1 MTPQHLPA
9 PPPDRRLA
17 LPPDAAAGA
26 GRVRRRTLLLGG
38 GALACLLPA
47 VGAALASPHH
57 PHPAAHDATDEE
69 GAGTGPAKALSG
81 AGTGTGAAS
90 TPLGPMDTVA
100 QWAFITDFTTGA
112 TLLDKQADL
121 QVPPSSMTK
130 LMTAYIVYGKLQAGQ
145 LKLDQS
151 LPVSEKAWRMQG
163 SKMFVPLNGQV
174 VVEEL
179 IRGMIIQSGND
190 ACIVLAEGVA
200 GSEEQFVSLMNA
212 KAKELGLTNSQFQ
225 NCTGWPAANHYMSVR
240 DIATLAQSLIRAYP
254 EYYHYDAEKDYKY
267 NGIEQYNRNPLVQ
280 RGMAD
285 GLKTGHTEAGG
296 FGIVASSLRNNR
308 RVVMVLNGMPTQ
320 KSRIEES
327 ERLIQWA
334 FNSFENVS
342 LFAAGDTVEN
352 APVWLG
358 TRRSVPLVGG
368 KDLVVTMPRSWRD
381 HAQISVAYDSPI
393 QAPVGK
399 GAVVARLVLAGQG
412 VPQME
417 VPLLAGADV
426 PRLGIPGRAM
436 AVVSR
441 VFGG

>member
-1 MTPQHLPA
+1 MTSDTDLRAA
-9 PPPDRRLA
+9 PPNRRNLLLSGVALA
-17 LPPDAAAGA
+17 GLGAGLGAARKAGAAPRRPRGPAAPAAEAAQAGPSANAAA
-26 GRVRRRTLLLGG
+26 
-38 GALACLLPA
+38 
-47 VGAALASPHH
+47 
-57 PHPAAHDATDEE
+57 
-69 GAGTGPAKALSG
+69 
-81 AGTGTGAAS
+81 
-90 TPLGPMDTVA
+90 TPLGPMDTSA
-100 QWAFITDFTTGA
+100 QWAFITDFNTGA

-121 QVPPSSMTK
+121 QMPPSSMTK
-130 LMTAYIVYGKLQAGQ
+130 LMTAYIIYGKLKAGQ
-145 LKLDQS
+145 LKLDQT

-163 SKMFVPLNGQV
+163 SKMFVPLGGQV

-200 GSEEQFVSLMNA
+200 GSEEQFVELMNA
-212 KAKELGLTNSQFQ
+212 KARELGLANSHFE
-225 NCTGWPAANHYMSVR
+225 NCTGWPSQNHTMSAR
-240 DIATLAQSLIRAYP
+240 DIATLAQSLITNFP
-254 EYYHYDAEKDYKY
+254 EYYHYDAEKDYRY

-296 FGIVASSLRNNR
+296 FGVVASSLRNGR

-320 KSRIEES
+320 KARVEES
-327 ERLIQWA
+327 ERLIEWS

-342 LFAAGDTVEN
+342 LFGAADTVEN

-358 TRRSVPLVGG
+358 SRPSVPLVGG
-368 KDLVVTMPRSWRD
+368 KDLVVTMPRSWRQ

-393 QAPVGK
+393 PAPVSK
-399 GAVVARLVLAGQG
+399 GAVVAHLVLAGQG
-412 VPQME
+412 VPSME

-426 PRLGIPGRAM
+426 ARLGVGGRAL
-436 AVVSR
+436 AVVGH